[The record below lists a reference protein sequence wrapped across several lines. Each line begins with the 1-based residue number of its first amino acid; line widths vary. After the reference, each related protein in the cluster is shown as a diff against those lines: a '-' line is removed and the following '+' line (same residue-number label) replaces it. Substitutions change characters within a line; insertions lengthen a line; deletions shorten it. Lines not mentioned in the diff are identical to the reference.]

1 MSSIFN
7 NVRILGNLDVK
18 GTTTSISS
26 ETVLISDNH
35 FLLNSGYTLAAGQ
48 TGGVVVNYK
57 AVADGVVVAGFDSTT
72 TVNAVGLTLV
82 TGDYIQ
88 VSGARTAAN
97 NGLYEVSSYADPV
110 LTIKTTG
117 VNDFSKVA
125 FVADT
130 SDTVAYATHV
140 NLAVMQTSTT
150 GIWGV
155 GSGSSGTM
163 TISPLITNASNAF
176 LLGGSAD
183 GQTAY
188 GGKEPGAN
196 MVLRST
202 THATKGSVKIDETTG
217 SASISTGALVVGG
230 GVGVAQNLYV
240 GGVVA
245 TDSIIGKSSAA
256 LYVGGTNST
265 SVNIAS
271 NGVQTSVLGP
281 LAVNSIDRSS
291 SGDLV
296 IGGTTA
302 TSVTVGSTAGV
313 VSMVG
318 VMKYA
323 VVDDSSTTAQSP
335 LYAQLNPVTR
345 FTGASSFTY
354 TLPPVGSGQ
363 DGTSLTFYKTNAS
376 GTVTLISDSGNVGLI
391 EGSTLELSNQYDR
404 VSIMYMSTS
413 DRWII
418 V

>member
-97 NGLYEVSSYADPV
+97 NGLYEVSSYVDPV

-230 GVGVAQNLYV
+230 GVGVVSQGDLAVALLHRQCACDLEEAK
-240 GGVVA
+240 GIDHDVA
-245 TDSIIGKSSAA
+245 TGARQLA
-256 LYVGGTNST
+256 Q
-265 SVNIAS
+265 A
-271 NGVQTSVLGP
+271 GVQIQCDLAGLGDGSGLDLQVLRGKVHQGTVGPCAVELHAHVCGGQGQAVYTRKISGGGRGLQGGP
-281 LAVNSIDRSS
+281 LA
-291 SGDLV
+291 
-296 IGGTTA
+296 GGLA
-302 TSVTVGSTAGV
+302 RGE
-313 VSMVG
+313 
-318 VMKYA
+318 
-323 VVDDSSTTAQSP
+323 
-335 LYAQLNPVTR
+335 
-345 FTGASSFTY
+345 
-354 TLPPVGSGQ
+354 
-363 DGTSLTFYKTNAS
+363 
-376 GTVTLISDSGNVGLI
+376 VTLGEQRQGKVHAGEREARGVFAAAIDAGKGR
-391 EGSTLELSNQYDR
+391 EA
-404 VSIMYMSTS
+404 
-413 DRWII
+413 
-418 V
+418 